1 MQGSK
6 PSRMGWGQQQKEE
19 DNTEVLMR
27 DGTNQS
33 DDLLLRDSTFA
44 VAQENGLLIDAT

>member
-1 MQGSK
+1 MQDSK
-6 PSRMGWGQQQKEE
+6 PSRMGWGQQKE

-33 DDLLLRDSTFA
+33 DDLLVRDSSVA
-44 VAQENGLLIDAT
+44 VSQENGLLLDAT

>member
-6 PSRMGWGQQQKEE
+6 PSRMGWGQQKEE
-19 DNTEVLMR
+19 DNNEVLMR

-33 DDLLLRDSTFA
+33 DDLLIRDSSVA
-44 VAQENGLLIDAT
+44 VSQENE